1 MPIQKLKNYLDKNKV
16 RYEVVSHLTTYTAQ
30 GTAQSA
36 HIPGKEIAKTVIV
49 NVDGDEGRMAM
60 VVLPASRK
68 IDFALLK
75 EVTGAQT
82 VELATEDEF
91 KDVFPDCEIGAMP
104 PFGNLY
110 AMDVYVERSLAQD
123 EEIAFNAGN
132 HRELIKMSYR
142 DFERLVRPK
151 VLEIA
156 MSAS

>member
-1 MPIQKLKNYLDKNKV
+1 MPIQKLKNYLEQNKV
-16 RYEVVSHLTTYTAQ
+16 RYTVVNHLTTYTAQ

-49 NVDGDEGRMAM
+49 NTDGGDGRMAM

-68 IDFALLK
+68 IDFTLLR
-75 EVTGAQT
+75 EITGTQT
-82 VELATEDEF
+82 AELATEDEF
-91 KDVFPDCEIGAMP
+91 RDMFPDCEIGAMP

-110 AMDVYVERSLAQD
+110 AMDVYVERSLAED

-132 HRELIKMSYR
+132 HRELIKMAYR
-142 DFERLVRPK
+142 DFERLVKPK